1 MMTCDGGEDGK
12 LKMGEQ
18 LIQIQKQELNVLLKK
33 YEGVLW
39 KLPGQG

>member
-1 MMTCDGGEDGK
+1 MMTCDGGEDE
-12 LKMGEQ
+12 MGEQ